1 MMIQLIVT
9 DLDGTLLGYD
19 RRVKKEDR
27 EAVVRAITS
36 GIQFAVASGRM
47 DNEILEVLKEIGH
60 DAHRISQNGAFVYTN
75 DHRLL
80 HKRAFDPALA
90 RSIYEQART
99 LEAIVLVCNEQTS
112 FVETKTEQIEQMRA
126 RLFFDI
132 VEKREMLH
140 AIGRDIHP
148 SKITVIAEEHVVN
161 HFEHVVNE
169 TWGPYV
175 DTFISEPRCLDIM
188 PKRISKGEALQLL
201 MNHLR
206 IQPEQ
211 VACFGDSFNDIPMF
225 RLTPHSFVMSHAHE
239 QVKKEARYVVSS
251 VHEAIETVLRIN
263 EKMPQT

>member
-1 MMIQLIVT
+1 MIRLIVT

-19 RRVKKEDR
+19 RRVKEEDR

-36 GIQFAVASGRM
+36 GIDFAVASGRM
-47 DNEILEVLKEIGH
+47 DNEILEVLKDIGH
-60 DAHRISQNGAFVYTN
+60 DAHRISQNGAFVYTS

-80 HKRAFDPALA
+80 HERTFDRALA
-90 RSIYEQART
+90 RSIYEQARA

-112 FVETKTEQIEQMRA
+112 FVETKTEQMEQMKA

-132 VEKREMLH
+132 VEKGDMLA
-140 AIGRDIHP
+140 AIGRDILP
-148 SKITVIAEEHVVN
+148 SKITVIGEEHVVAS
-161 HFEHVVNE
+161 FERFVNE
-169 TWGPYV
+169 TWAPYV

-188 PKRISKGEALQLL
+188 PKQISKGEALRLL
-201 MNHLR
+201 MSHL
-206 IQPEQ
+206 QLTAEE

-225 RLTPHSFVMSHAHE
+225 RLTPHSFVMSHAPE